1 MTQKQ
6 FAEYFRIPYRTLED
20 WERGD
25 RVQIK
30 KKLKIIYRFDIIDV
44 YRTFEYSKVLKGYEK
59 L

>member
-30 KKLKIIYRFDIIDV
+30 KKLKLYIVSILLMCTELLDIER
-44 YRTFEYSKVLKGYEK
+44 Y
-59 L
+59 

>member
-20 WERGD
+20 WERGI

-30 KKLKIIYRFDIIDV
+30 KKLKIIYRFNIIDV
-44 YRTFEYSKVLKGYEK
+44 YRTFGY
-59 L
+59 